1 MVSRKG
7 TQAADASVA
16 EEEKRRSFVDGEIIF
31 EPQALKEEAS
41 CMLYQC

>member
-16 EEEKRRSFVDGEIIF
+16 VKEKRRSFVDGEIIF
-31 EPQALKEEAS
+31 EPRALKETVS
-41 CMLYQC
+41 VQCKC